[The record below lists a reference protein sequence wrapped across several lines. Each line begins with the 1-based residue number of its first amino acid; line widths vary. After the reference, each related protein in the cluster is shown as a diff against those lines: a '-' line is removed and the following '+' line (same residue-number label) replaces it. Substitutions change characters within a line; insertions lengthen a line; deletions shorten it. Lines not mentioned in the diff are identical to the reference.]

1 MRDSR
6 SGIKQEDQVIE
17 HIEPDSARQDNPAD
31 ALRRIYEQISAA
43 LQTSSDPEAAFD
55 SATDLADALR
65 DMADDAALTRARVAA
80 QIREGEGLSI
90 QALGER
96 LGISKARADQ
106 LLRAARNG

>member
-1 MRDSR
+1 MRDSQD
-6 SGIKQEDQVIE
+6 GIRQEAQVVE
-17 HIEPDSARQDNPAD
+17 QVERDFAGRDNPAD
-31 ALRRIYEQISAA
+31 VLRRIYEQISGA
-43 LQTSSDPEAAFD
+43 LQMSSDPEVAFG
-55 SATDLADALR
+55 SATVLADALR
-65 DMADDAALTRARVAA
+65 EMADDAALTRAKVAA